1 MTEIRAWW
9 CPSIGIG
16 VGGSKRCKVSICTQ
30 DHNPL
35 IEKGTEKAACLSF
48 INARAQREKE
58 VGALLGEGKSKEGEF
73 SLYHWIL
80 SLADEL
86 EKADI

>member
-16 VGGSKRCKVSICTQ
+16 VGGNKRCNVSICTQ

-35 IEKGTEKAACLSF
+35 IEKGTEKAACVKWL
-48 INARAQREKE
+48 REHPTFHE
-58 VGALLGEGKSKEGEF
+58 AV
-73 SLYHWIL
+73 
-80 SLADEL
+80 ADEL
-86 EKADI
+86 ENADI